1 MYRGHG
7 SSGAMCGYNQFKVN
21 GSVLFPLFSTLKR
34 KLLHR
39 NFQHKKAKKKKGR
52 KKKKK
57 KGGGSTG
64 IEPSNLRPLT
74 TLPAP
79 YGSDLRPLALP
90 LGPLPSPYRNDLRPL
105 ETLPHGRPKSCR
117 GAATGRHRSG
127 DGAARR
133 QGEGKRKERK
143 KKREKKKSH
152 ENSLKFP

>member
-1 MYRGHG
+1 MGTT
-7 SSGAMCGYNQFKVN
+7 SSRSMVQF
-21 GSVLFPLFSTLKR
+21 SFPYSALSRENSFIEISSTR
-34 KLLHR
+34 R
-39 NFQHKKAKKKKGR
+39 QKKKG

-143 KKREKKKSH
+143 KKREKKK
-152 ENSLKFP
+152 KT

>member
-1 MYRGHG
+1 MWVQPVQGQWF
-7 SSGAMCGYNQFKVN
+7 SSLSLIQHSQEKTP
-21 GSVLFPLFSTLKR
+21 SSKFPA
-34 KLLHR
+34 
-39 NFQHKKAKKKKGR
+39 QEGKKKKGR
-52 KKKKK
+52 KKKK

-143 KKREKKKSH
+143 KKKGKRKKKVPMKTH
-152 ENSLKFP
+152 